1 MSTTMT
7 RRNGSASPDSAN
19 RAARQATMVAQKKD
33 PVRRRWGRIGGGV
46 LAAVVG
52 GWLFAS
58 LYLSADD
65 RVEVLAVASDVARFD
80 VIERSDLRVVTIAED
95 TDVLSI
101 PASRLEDLVGR
112 VASTDIVAGAL
123 LVDGQLLPEGDRLVA
138 ADEAV
143 VGVLVGPGDSPTTGM
158 NRGAQVSVV
167 VRPVAG
173 TNGTVAEVPGW
184 IAGIGGEVSSAG
196 DRPVE
201 VVVARADAARVS
213 AAAADRRVT
222 IVVLG
227 E

>member
-7 RRNGSASPDSAN
+7 RRNGAASPDSAN
-19 RAARQATMVAQKKD
+19 RAARQATVVGQKKD

-46 LAAVVG
+46 FAAVVG

-65 RVEVLAVASDVARFD
+65 RVEVLAVATDIGRFD
-80 VIERSDLRVVTIAED
+80 VIDRSDLRVVTIGED
-95 TDVLSI
+95 TDVASI
-101 PASRLEDLVGR
+101 PASRLDELVGR
-112 VASTDIVAGAL
+112 VASTDIVAGGL
-123 LVDGQLLPEGDRLVA
+123 LVDGQLLPAGDRLVTA
-138 ADEAV
+138 AEAI

-158 NRGAQVSVV
+158 TRGAVVSVV
-167 VRPVAG
+167 IRPAAG

-184 IAGIGGEVSSAG
+184 IAGLGGEVSSSG

-201 VVVARADAARVS
+201 VVVARSEAARVS

-227 E
+227 D